1 MGCLLNKFLSYG
13 SEGWKSRIIALADLY
28 LMRPTSWFRDSP
40 LLIVFSCDRRGMK
53 TLWGLFYKG
62 TNPDHE
68 VSVLMTS
75 SLSTN
80 PSFKYQHFGILI
92 LKEHKYLPIASS
104 YGHFFVLYSCILGP
118 YHHHHHQ
125 VNMLCISWHTTP
137 DALGTVVGIRPS
149 SCSWRGNGMCREDSK
164 GISIYWV
171 LSMCHPL
178 MLSIYHE
185 ERLKNISIL
194 TAGIAKKVILGRE
207 ELFRKLC

>member
-1 MGCLLNKFLSYG
+1 MISKNWYLIFFVSFPQDTCKMKYSIQAWVVSQSVQATITEISQMGCLLNKFLSYG

-125 VNMLCISWHTTP
+125 VNMLCIS
-137 DALGTVVGIRPS
+137 
-149 SCSWRGNGMCREDSK
+149 
-164 GISIYWV
+164 
-171 LSMCHPL
+171 
-178 MLSIYHE
+178 
-185 ERLKNISIL
+185 
-194 TAGIAKKVILGRE
+194 
-207 ELFRKLC
+207 